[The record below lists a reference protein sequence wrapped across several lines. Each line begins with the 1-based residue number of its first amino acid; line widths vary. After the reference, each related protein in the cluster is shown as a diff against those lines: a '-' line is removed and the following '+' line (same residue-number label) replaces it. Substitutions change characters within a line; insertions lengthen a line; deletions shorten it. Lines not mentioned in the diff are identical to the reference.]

1 METIITGAEA
11 RSRLLKGVNKLASS
25 IEGTFGPQAR
35 TVIVQNPMGM
45 PVILND
51 GVTIARAVTDED
63 PYVQM
68 GIDLL
73 KEVASEAQQ
82 KSGDGTTGATLIART
97 LSNGSLALMESGVS
111 PLIIRDNLKEL
122 LKETEKYLDDFT
134 MTKNEVYSYNTSRDN
149 QISSS
154 WSLLDVAT
162 IASNN
167 DRELGEII
175 ASVVEGGGG
184 VTIEKS
190 PTYETYVRESS
201 GLEINAGM
209 AHTLMANM
217 PRGRCELDNALVLTT
232 TERIDTFNMIIPAL
246 ESAVQEGRPLVVFC
260 PDFNPQML
268 QNLLVNIVQGKVSV
282 CLVKVAGMPQQQQE
296 WLEDICS
303 STGSKL
309 FKKSLN
315 ESIVKL
321 TSEDLG
327 ECEKMHSNATTTTL
341 TLKENL
347 PSLEEHT
354 DALLDACVA
363 EENEWLQEQMQN
375 RLNRLTTGI
384 STIYVGG
391 ASDVEQVETKERVDD
406 AVNACRLAL
415 ESGVVVG
422 GGATLAR
429 IATILSSNDG
439 VSSLLGEDYNKD
451 VLNLFC
457 DALTTPVMT
466 IMKNAG
472 EDIDKEEIYE
482 SLSVGMQIYYNGNTG
497 RVGDAFTDGV
507 YDPKEVILNSLRS
520 AVSISALV
528 LMTDVAIIAPT
539 DTL

>member
-25 IEGTFGPQAR
+25 VEGTFGPQAR

-51 GVTIARAVTDED
+51 GVTIARAVTDQD

-134 MTKNEVYSYNTSRDN
+134 MTKDDKHTRTGEP
-149 QISSS
+149 IS

-296 WLEDICS
+296 WLSDIS
-303 STGSKL
+303 ASTGSKL
-309 FKKSLN
+309 FKQSLN
-315 ESIVKL
+315 ESIVKV

-429 IATILSSNDG
+429 IATILRSNGGDA
-439 VSSLLGEDYNKD
+439 LFMGEDYNED

-482 SLSVGMQIYYNGNTG
+482 SLNVGMQIYYNGNTG
-497 RVGDAFTDGV
+497 RVGDAFADGV

>member
-25 IEGTFGPQAR
+25 VEGTFGPQAR

-51 GVTIARAVTDED
+51 GVTIARAVTDQD

-73 KEVASEAQQ
+73 KEVASEAQE

-97 LSNGSLALMESGVS
+97 LCNGSLALMEKGIS
-111 PLIIRDNLKEL
+111 PLVIRDALKSYLATTEEYVREL
-122 LKETEKYLDDFT
+122 AIEDFDLK
-134 MTKNEVYSYNTSRDN
+134 
-149 QISSS
+149 
-154 WSLLDVAT
+154 DVAT

-167 DRELGEII
+167 DQELGEIV
-175 ASVVEGGGG
+175 ATVVGGGGG

-190 PTYETYVRESS
+190 PTYETYVRKSS

-347 PSLEEHT
+347 PSLEKHT
-354 DALLDACVA
+354 DALDACVA
-363 EENEWLQEQMQN
+363 EIENEWVREQMQN
-375 RLNRLTTGI
+375 RLNRLTEGI
-384 STIYVGG
+384 STIYVG
-391 ASDVEQVETKERVDD
+391 VP
-406 AVNACRLAL
+406 LM
-415 ESGVVVG
+415 
-422 GGATLAR
+422 
-429 IATILSSNDG
+429 LS
-439 VSSLLGEDYNKD
+439 
-451 VLNLFC
+451 
-457 DALTTPVMT
+457 
-466 IMKNAG
+466 
-472 EDIDKEEIYE
+472 
-482 SLSVGMQIYYNGNTG
+482 
-497 RVGDAFTDGV
+497 R
-507 YDPKEVILNSLRS
+507 
-520 AVSISALV
+520 
-528 LMTDVAIIAPT
+528 
-539 DTL
+539 

>member
-1 METIITGAEA
+1 METILTGAEA
-11 RSRLLKGVNKLASS
+11 RSKLLKGVNKLASS

-35 TVIVQNPMGM
+35 TVVIQNPMGM

-51 GVTIARAVTDED
+51 GVTIARAVNDPD

-122 LKETEKYLDDFT
+122 LKETEKHLDDFT
-134 MTKNEVYSYNTSRDN
+134 MTKNER
-149 QISSS
+149 SS

-175 ASVVEGGGG
+175 ANVVERGGG

-209 AHTLMANM
+209 AHALMANM
-217 PRGRCELDNALVLTT
+217 PRGRCEFDNALVLTT
-232 TERIDTFNMIIPAL
+232 TERIDTFNMMIPAL

-282 CLVKVAGMPQQQQE
+282 CLIKVAGMPQQQQE
-296 WLEDICS
+296 WLEDICA

-327 ECEKMHSNATTTTL
+327 ECEKVHSDSKTTTL

-347 PSLEEHT
+347 PSLERHT

-429 IATILSSNDG
+429 IATILGSNGGDA
-439 VSSLLGEDYNKD
+439 LFMGEDYNED

-472 EDIDKEEIYE
+472 EDIDAEEIYE
-482 SLSVGMQIYYNGNTG
+482 SLGVGMQIYYNGNTG
-497 RVGDAFTDGV
+497 KVGDAFTDGV
-507 YDPKEVILNSLRS
+507 YDPKEVVLNSLRS
-520 AVSISALV
+520 AVSISALI
-528 LMTDVAIIAPT
+528 LMTDVAITAPT

>member
-25 IEGTFGPQAR
+25 VEGTFGPQAR

-51 GVTIARAVTDED
+51 GVTIARAVTDQD

-73 KEVASEAQQ
+73 KEVASEAQE
-82 KSGDGTTGATLIART
+82 KSGDGTTGATLIARA
-97 LSNGSLALMESGVS
+97 LCNGSLALMEKGTS
-111 PLIIRDNLKEL
+111 PLVIRDALKSYLATTEEYVRESAIEDFD
-122 LKETEKYLDDFT
+122 LK
-134 MTKNEVYSYNTSRDN
+134 
-149 QISSS
+149 
-154 WSLLDVAT
+154 DVAT

-167 DRELGEII
+167 DQELGEIV
-175 ASVVEGGGG
+175 ATVVGDGGG

-190 PTYETYVRESS
+190 PTYETYVRKSS

-296 WLEDICS
+296 WLSDIS
-303 STGSKL
+303 ASTGSKL
-309 FKKSLN
+309 FKQSLN
-315 ESIVKL
+315 ESIVKVS
-321 TSEDLG
+321 SEDLG

-347 PSLEEHT
+347 PSLEQHT
-354 DALLDACVA
+354 EALFDAIEE
-363 EENEWLQEQMQN
+363 EENGWLQEQIQN
-375 RLNRLTTGI
+375 RLNRLTEGI

-406 AVNACRLAL
+406 AVNACKLAL
-415 ESGVVVG
+415 ESGVVIG
-422 GGATLAR
+422 GGATLYSAADELDEEGDVADLFR
-429 IATILSSNDG
+429 DALRTPLRTIVSNAGLDKTPIGVNKVAYVCGISGEIRDAKEDG
-439 VSSLLGEDYNKD
+439 VLD
-451 VLNLFC
+451 
-457 DALTTPVMT
+457 PV
-466 IMKNAG
+466 
-472 EDIDKEEIYE
+472 
-482 SLSVGMQIYYNGNTG
+482 
-497 RVGDAFTDGV
+497 
-507 YDPKEVILNSLRS
+507 EVILNSLRS

>member
-11 RSRLLKGVNKLASS
+11 RSKLLKGVNKLASS

-35 TVIVQNPMGM
+35 TVIIQNPMGM

-51 GVTIARAVTDED
+51 GVTIARAVTDSD

-97 LSNGSLALMESGVS
+97 LSNGSLSLMESGVS
-111 PLIIRDNLKEL
+111 PLVIRDNLKEL
-122 LKETEKYLDDFT
+122 LKETEEYLDDLT
-134 MTKNEVYSYNTSRDN
+134 ISKNKL
-149 QISSS
+149 SS

-175 ASVVEGGGG
+175 ASVVERGGG

-209 AHTLMANM
+209 AHALMANM

-282 CLVKVAGMPQQQQE
+282 CLIKVAGMPQQQQD
-296 WLEDICS
+296 WLEDICA

-327 ECEKMHSNATTTTL
+327 ECEKVHSDSKTTTL
-341 TLKENL
+341 TLKENV
-347 PSLEEHT
+347 PSLEQHT

-429 IATILSSNDG
+429 IATILRSKWQDCH
-439 VSSLLGEDYNKD
+439 EYEHT
-451 VLNLFC
+451 LNLFC

-466 IMKNAG
+466 IIKNAG

-482 SLSVGMQIYYNGNTG
+482 SLDVSMEIYYNGNTG
-497 RVGDAFTDGV
+497 KVGDAFSDGV

-520 AVSISALV
+520 AVSIAALV
-528 LMTDVAIIAPT
+528 LMTDVAIIAPR
-539 DTL
+539 DSL

>member
-25 IEGTFGPQAR
+25 VEGTFGPQAR

-51 GVTIARAVTDED
+51 GVTIARAVTDQD

-73 KEVASEAQQ
+73 KEVASEAQE

-97 LSNGSLALMESGVS
+97 LCNGSLALMEKGIS
-111 PLIIRDNLKEL
+111 PLVIRDALKSYLATTEEYVREL
-122 LKETEKYLDDFT
+122 AIEDFDLK
-134 MTKNEVYSYNTSRDN
+134 
-149 QISSS
+149 
-154 WSLLDVAT
+154 DVAT

-167 DRELGEII
+167 DQELGEIV
-175 ASVVEGGGG
+175 ATVVGRGGG

-190 PTYETYVRESS
+190 PTYETYVRKSS

-347 PSLEEHT
+347 PSLEKHT
-354 DALLDACVA
+354 DALDACVA
-363 EENEWLQEQMQN
+363 EIENEWVREQMQN
-375 RLNRLTTGI
+375 RLNRLTEGI

-406 AVNACRLAL
+406 AVNACKLAL
-415 ESGVVVG
+415 ESGVVIG
-422 GGATLAR
+422 GGATLWRYAQQMQTMVPL
-429 IATILSSNDG
+429 ATD
-439 VSSLLGEDYNKD
+439 VRLLFQKAME
-451 VLNLFC
+451 
-457 DALTTPVMT
+457 TPLKT
-466 IMKNAG
+466 IVENAG
-472 EDIDKEEIYE
+472 ADLEFYTIGFDGWRQLKEANFLY
-482 SLSVGMQIYYNGNTG
+482 VCGNTG
-497 RVGDAFTDGV
+497 ELEYAKDDNNKYKGV
-507 YDPKEVILNSLRS
+507 LDPMQVVLKSVES
-520 AVSISALV
+520 AVSIAALV
-528 LMTDVAIIAPT
+528 LMTDCAIIAPT
-539 DTL
+539 E